1 MSWLVTG
8 AGGLL
13 GRHLV
18 RRLGDERVAAL
29 DRRDLDI
36 TDADAV
42 DAALARH
49 RPRVVANC
57 AAWTATDDAEKH
69 PHAAWRVNVTGTRNL
84 ARACR
89 RHGAVLL
96 QLSSDY
102 VFSGHARTPYR
113 EDAPTGPLNVYG
125 RTKAAAE
132 SAVLD
137 VLPDAGYVVRA
148 AWLYGVGGRNFVDT
162 MIGLERTHA
171 SVRVVDDQTGQPTWA
186 EDLAGLLA
194 RLGAAALAGVA
205 PPGVYHGTS
214 GGAVTWHG
222 LAQEVFR
229 LVGAD
234 PARVLPVTSGEFGL
248 AAARPGYSALGHD
261 GWARAGIAPL
271 RHWRDALHTAFP
283 LLHQAHAQNHRAHAP
298 KGSPRASVG
307 N

>member
-18 RRLGDERVAAL
+18 RRCGDEHVVAL
-29 DRRDLDI
+29 DRRGLDI

-42 DAALARH
+42 DAAIAHH

-57 AAWTATDDAEKH
+57 AAWTATDDAENH
-69 PHAAWRVNVTGTRNL
+69 PRAAWRVNVTGTRNL

-113 EDAPTGPLNVYG
+113 EDAPTGPLNTYG

-132 SAVLD
+132 STVLD
-137 VLPDAGYVVRA
+137 VLPDTGYVVRA

-162 MIGLERTHA
+162 MIGLERTHP
-171 SVRVVDDQTGQPTWA
+171 SVRVVDDQAGQPTWA
-186 EDLAGLLA
+186 EDLAGLIA
-194 RLGAAALAGVA
+194 RLGGAALEGTA

-214 GGAVTWHG
+214 GGAVSWHG

-234 PARVLPVTSGEFGL
+234 PARVLPVTSAEFGL
-248 AAARPGYSALGHD
+248 AAARPGYSVLGHD
-261 GWARAGIAPL
+261 GWARAGIPPL
-271 RHWRDALHTAFP
+271 RHWRSALHAAFP
-283 LLHQAHAQNHRAHAP
+283 LLHQAHEQ